1 MKYCK
6 RVLLLLLAILAAI
19 SFWGCEFISQTARES
34 HPASQAPVSQAAGIT
49 FGNGKLEVAF
59 LDVGQ
64 GDSILLKTPG
74 DKVMLI
80 DAGESTAR
88 QAVKEALDSSGIER
102 IDVLIAT
109 HPDSDHIGSM
119 RMVVENYEIGEI
131 YMPKVNH
138 TTKTYQNLLQAISDK
153 GMKIKAARAGK
164 SIAIDDA
171 LQVEILGPVS
181 EEYSNTNNYSV
192 ICRVTYGDTRFL
204 FLGDAEHEAQ
214 DEAMAAAPES
224 FRADV
229 LKLAHHG
236 SSNGISA
243 ELLEAV
249 QPRYGVISCGADN
262 SYGHPHRETLDLLAK
277 YRIETFRTDKLGT
290 IVAASDGET
299 ITFNKTG
306 EILEDIYGG
315 QTVYKTRT
323 GKTYHR
329 EGCSSLS
336 GGGTPLTIEQARE
349 AGLTPCKKCFTS

>member
-6 RVLLLLLAILAAI
+6 RVLLFLLAILAAL

-34 HPASQAPVSQAAGIT
+34 HPVSQVSASQTAGIT

-119 RMVVENYEIGEI
+119 QMVVENYEIGEI

-214 DEAMAAAPES
+214 EEAHLMA
-224 FRADV
+224 
-229 LKLAHHG
+229 
-236 SSNGISA
+236 
-243 ELLEAV
+243 
-249 QPRYGVISCGADN
+249 
-262 SYGHPHRETLDLLAK
+262 
-277 YRIETFRTDKLGT
+277 
-290 IVAASDGET
+290 
-299 ITFNKTG
+299 
-306 EILEDIYGG
+306 
-315 QTVYKTRT
+315 
-323 GKTYHR
+323 
-329 EGCSSLS
+329 
-336 GGGTPLTIEQARE
+336 
-349 AGLTPCKKCFTS
+349 

>member
-6 RVLLLLLAILAAI
+6 RVLLLLLAFLMAL

-34 HPASQAPVSQAAGIT
+34 HPASQAAGIT

-109 HPDSDHIGSM
+109 HPDSDHIGNM
-119 RMVVENYEIGEI
+119 QMVVENYEIGEI

-277 YRIETFRTDKLGT
+277 YQIETFRTDKLGT

-306 EILEDIYGG
+306 EILEDIYGD

-336 GGGTPLTIEQARE
+336 GGGTPLAIEQAQE